1 MKYYLID
8 DEIGIVKTL
17 ENIIE
22 AKNLGEV
29 IGYSTEPLK
38 GQEEIVSM
46 RPDIV
51 LVDLL
56 MSNMDGISLVR
67 EIKKIRPEIGF
78 VMISKVTD
86 KSMVEQAYSAGV
98 EFFIHKPINLIE
110 VEKVLRNVAD
120 KLKMNSIM
128 VNIRGMFEENQD
140 SRNEKKAEDTMQEIH
155 LFLGLLGMTGEKGT
169 ADIMDVCRYLEEHDE
184 SYTKD
189 VLLQVAEKKGD
200 SARNVEQR
208 MRRAIKKGLNNVAI
222 RGIDDYSSEVFQVY
236 ANYVFEFRDIKD
248 ETDNIK
254 GLTPGGGRVNI
265 SKFIEGLLL
274 YARGLK

>member
-86 KSMVEQAYSAGV
+86 KNMVEQAYSAGV

-248 ETDNIK
+248 EMDNIK

>member
-248 ETDNIK
+248 EMDNIK

>member
-140 SRNEKKAEDTMQEIH
+140 SRNAKKAEDTMQEIH

-248 ETDNIK
+248 EMDNIK